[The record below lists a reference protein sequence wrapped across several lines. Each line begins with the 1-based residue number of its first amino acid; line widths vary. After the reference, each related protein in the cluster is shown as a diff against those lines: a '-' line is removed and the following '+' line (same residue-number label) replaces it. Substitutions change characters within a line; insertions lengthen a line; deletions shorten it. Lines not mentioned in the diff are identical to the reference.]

1 MSNTPSAIPSI
12 HVPLGRNLRTRTTT
26 RTLPPGDGL
35 AAPSWRNDTDTP
47 SRARSDGLEAVET
60 KVAAE
65 AEVETTLG
73 EVMPVM
79 AETSEEVAEEIE
91 LGPVPWPMC

>member
-1 MSNTPSAIPSI
+1 M
-12 HVPLGRNLRTRTTT
+12 RTRTTT

-60 KVAAE
+60 KVVAE
-65 AEVETTLG
+65 VEVEMEVETTLG

-79 AETSEEVAEEIE
+79 AEASEEVAEEIE
-91 LGPVPWPMC
+91 PGPVPWPMC